1 MQWEK
6 ITDVILVTAFAV
18 LAVYALIGLVQL
30 IRRKSLKKVDK
41 ELEAFI
47 PPLALM
53 AAVYIIFDKIWI
65 LSTRPDGSGEP
76 SFPSSHTMIVATIFL
91 LAALANRKYIK
102 QKPLRLVLDSVM
114 LLLIVLTAAGRIL
127 SDKHWPADVAAALVF
142 AAVFAGI
149 YYLIIKKWAKP
160 PKGVQNA

>member
-6 ITDVILVTAFAV
+6 ITDVILVTSFAV
-18 LAVYALIGLVQL
+18 LAVYACAGLVQL
-30 IRRKSLKKVDK
+30 IRRKSLRNVDK
-41 ELEAFI
+41 ELKAFI

-53 AAVYIIFDKIWI
+53 TAVYIVFDKFWI

-76 SFPSSHTMIVATIFL
+76 SFPSSHTMIVATIFF

-102 QKPLRLVLDSVM
+102 QKPLRLVLDFVM
-114 LLLIVLTAAGRIL
+114 LLLIALTAAGRIL
-127 SDKHWPADVAAALVF
+127 SAKHWPADVAAALVF

-149 YYLIIKKWAKP
+149 YYLIIKKRAKP